1 MKMKRVL
8 AKDTRTALAMIKES
22 LGEDAVI
29 LSTNKVGKEV
39 EVVAALDYEERRAS
53 TPSQSNFA
61 NRLAANLDKLKV
73 NRSNTRPQAATAAY
87 APREETQERRFMSPA
102 LAQEASSYNEPTRSA
117 QPTQAS
123 QSGAQMQRMEKE
135 LGLLR
140 LLVEQQMSQSSKQS
154 EAFVSAAALKVAQ
167 RLERMGLEQKLIDQI
182 LPQLSHHD
190 DADML
195 WQEAQ
200 TWLQQH
206 IYTASEGVVKK
217 RGIYALV
224 GPTGVGKTTA
234 IGKLGA
240 QLAMKHSKH
249 KVALISMDQQ
259 RIGARDQLR
268 VFGAMLDIEVY
279 HVSGMSDLQAR
290 LVQLAHKDYILVD
303 TAGGNPFD
311 DHIQN
316 LVDGLKVL
324 PQQVNVYLTLA
335 ANSQTHALRHLMCH
349 YQGQVA
355 GVVVTKLDETLPLG
369 GLLSALIESQQRL
382 VMITDGQRIPLDLG
396 YPTAEQIVS
405 HVVAAEIAEEGVE
418 ALSALLHATPGKP
431 QRQSGQRREVRTGIK
446 GLQNTPLEA
455 MGFQTHRS
463 H

>member
-39 EVVAALDYEERRAS
+39 EVVAALDYEERRTSA
-53 TPSQSNFA
+53 PGQSDFA
-61 NRLAANLDKLKV
+61 NRLSANLDRLKV
-73 NRSNTRPQAATAAY
+73 NRSNTNPKMGAAY
-87 APREETQERRFMSPA
+87 GQQEEFQDRRFAPSQPA
-102 LAQEASSYNEPTRSA
+102 PQPVIQPAMAPS
-117 QPTQAS
+117 QPTEH
-123 QSGAQMQRMEKE
+123 MQRMEKE

-140 LLVEQQMSQSSKQS
+140 LLVEQQMSQNSKQS

-167 RLERMGLEQKLIDQI
+167 RLERMGLEQKLIDKI
-182 LPQLSHHD
+182 LPQLSRHD

-195 WQEAQ
+195 WSEAQ

-206 IYTASEGVVKK
+206 IHTSTEGVVQQ
-217 RGIYALV
+217 RGVYALV

-240 QLAMKHSKH
+240 QLAMKHGKH

-268 VFGAMLDIEVY
+268 VFGAMLGIEVY
-279 HVSGMSDLQAR
+279 HVSGMADLQAH

-311 DHIQN
+311 DHIQK
-316 LVDGLKVL
+316 LVDGLQGL
-324 PQQVNVYLTLA
+324 PQKVNVYLTLA
-335 ANSQTHALRHLMCH
+335 ANSQTHALRHMMRH

-355 GVVVTKLDETLPLG
+355 GVVATKLDETLPLG

-396 YPTAEQIVS
+396 YPSAEQLVS
-405 HVVAAEIAEEGVE
+405 HAVAAEIAEEEGGIE

-431 QRQSGQRREVRTGIK
+431 QQGPRREVRTGIQ
-446 GLQNTPLEA
+446 GLQSTPLAA
-455 MGFQTHRS
+455 MAYETHRS

>member
-53 TPSQSNFA
+53 TPGQSDFA

-87 APREETQERRFMSPA
+87 VPREEPQERRFMSPA
-102 LAQEASSYNEPTRSA
+102 LAQEAASYKAPTPA
-117 QPTQAS
+117 VQPS
-123 QSGAQMQRMEKE
+123 QSGQQMQRMEKE

-140 LLVEQQMSQSSKQS
+140 LLVEQQMSQSSTQS
-154 EAFVSAAALKVAQ
+154 QAFVSAAALKVVQ
-167 RLERMGLEQKLIDQI
+167 RLERMGLEQKLINQI

-190 DADML
+190 DADRL

-206 IYTASEGVVKK
+206 IHTASEGVVQK

-240 QLAMKHSKH
+240 QLAMKHGKH

-268 VFGAMLDIEVY
+268 VFGAMLGIEVY
-279 HVSGMSDLQAR
+279 HVAGMSDLQAH

-311 DHIQN
+311 EHIQK
-316 LVDGLKVL
+316 LVDGLKGL

-335 ANSQTHALRHLMCH
+335 ANSQTHALRHLMRH

-355 GVVVTKLDETLPLG
+355 GVVATKLDETLPLG

-405 HVVAAEIAEEGVE
+405 HAVAAEIAEEEGGIE

-431 QRQSGQRREVRTGIK
+431 QRQFEQRREVHTGIK

-455 MGFQTHRS
+455 MGFQAHRS

>member
-8 AKDTRTALAMIKES
+8 AKDTRSALAVIKES
-22 LGEDAVI
+22 LGKNAVI

-39 EVVAALDYEERRAS
+39 EVVAALDYEEPRARA
-53 TPSQSNFA
+53 PHQSDFA

-73 NRSNTRPQAATAAY
+73 NRNNTEPHITAKAY
-87 APREETQERRFMSPA
+87 VPRQEPKEQRF
-102 LAQEASSYNEPTRSA
+102 T
-117 QPTQAS
+117 AS
-123 QSGAQMQRMEKE
+123 QSGPEKPTQTGAPAAQMQRMENE

-140 LLVEQQMSQSSKQS
+140 LLVEQQMSETSQRS
-154 EAFVSAAALKVAQ
+154 EAFTSAAALKAVQ
-167 RLERMGLEQKLIDQI
+167 RMQRMGLEPTLIDQI
-182 LPQLSHHD
+182 LPQLVRHD
-190 DADML
+190 DADKL

-200 TWLQQH
+200 TWLQKH
-206 IYTASEGVVKK
+206 IHTSTEGVVKK

-240 QLAMKHSKH
+240 QLAMKHGKH

-268 VFGAMLDIEVY
+268 VFGTMLGIEVY
-279 HVSGMSDLQAR
+279 HVSGLSDLQAH
-290 LVQLAHKDYILVD
+290 LVQLAHKDYIFVD

-311 DHIQN
+311 DQMQN
-316 LVDGLKVL
+316 LVDSLQEL
-324 PQQVNVYLTLA
+324 PHKINVYLTLA
-335 ANSQTHALRHLMCH
+335 ANSQSHALRYMMRH
-349 YQGQVA
+349 YQNQVA
-355 GVVVTKLDETLPLG
+355 GVVATKLDETLPLG

-396 YPTAEQIVS
+396 YPSAEQIVS
-405 HVVAAEIAEEGVE
+405 HAVATEIAEEEGGIE
-418 ALSALLHATPGKP
+418 TLSALLNATPGKP
-431 QRQSGQRREVRTGIK
+431 KQECRREAGDGLS
-446 GLQNTPLEA
+446 GLQGTAFEV
-455 MGFQTHRS
+455 MGHQTHRS

>member
-8 AKDTRTALAMIKES
+8 AKDIRSALAVIKES
-22 LGEDAVI
+22 LGENAVI

-39 EVVAALDYEERRAS
+39 EVVAALDYEEPPTRA
-53 TPSQSNFA
+53 PGQSDFA

-73 NRSNTRPQAATAAY
+73 NRNNTKPHITAKAY
-87 APREETQERRFMSPA
+87 VPREEPKERRFI
-102 LAQEASSYNEPTRSA
+102 
-117 QPTQAS
+117 AS
-123 QSGAQMQRMEKE
+123 QPKAEKATQTGAPAAQMQRMENE

-140 LLVEQQMSQSSKQS
+140 LLLEQQMSETSQRS
-154 EAFVSAAALKVAQ
+154 EVFTSAAALKVVQ
-167 RLERMGLEQKLIDQI
+167 RLQRMGLEQTLIDQM
-182 LPQLSHHD
+182 LPQLTRHD
-190 DADML
+190 DVDKL

-200 TWLQQH
+200 TWLQEH
-206 IYTASEGVVKK
+206 IHTATEGVVKK

-240 QLAMKHSKH
+240 QLAMKHGKH

-268 VFGAMLDIEVY
+268 VFGAMLGIEVY
-279 HVSGMSDLQAR
+279 HVSGLSDLQAH
-290 LVQLAHKDYILVD
+290 LVQLAHKDYIFVD
-303 TAGGNPFD
+303 TAGDNPFD
-311 DHIQN
+311 DHMQN
-316 LVDGLKVL
+316 LVDSLQGL
-324 PQQVNVYLTLA
+324 PQEINVYLTLA
-335 ANSQTHALRHLMCH
+335 ANSQTHALRYMMRR

-355 GVVVTKLDETLPLG
+355 GVVATKLDETLPFG

-396 YPTAEQIVS
+396 YPSAEQIVS
-405 HVVAAEIAEEGVE
+405 DAVAAEITEEAAGFE
-418 ALSALLHATPGKP
+418 TLSPLLHATPDKP
-431 QRQSGQRREVRTGIK
+431 KQEYRRDVRA
-446 GLQNTPLEA
+446 GLQGTALES
-455 MGFQTHRS
+455 MGYQTHRS